1 MGGFK
6 ERTFGKGSFTFQHKR
21 GGTPVRMWNLNRV
34 GTWMMKR
41 LGHWT
46 TRTFR
51 GNRMFGHWDSQ
62 LHIDNLITDDGLA
75 VIAARLVGATV
86 DPADTL
92 AVGTGTTAAAAADTA
107 LETEIT
113 DSGLERA
120 VDAAPT
126 FETTVVTDDTAVVN
140 YEWTASGS
148 KAITEAGVLTQS
160 SAGALLS
167 HQVFAA
173 VNVVSGDTFE
183 ATWKFQVTTS

>member
-1 MGGFK
+1 
-6 ERTFGKGSFTFQHKR
+6 
-21 GGTPVRMWNLNRV
+21 
-34 GTWMMKR
+34 
-41 LGHWT
+41 
-46 TRTFR
+46 
-51 GNRMFGHWDSQ
+51 MFGFWAGE
-62 LHIDNLITDDGLA
+62 LHITNLIVDDGLA

-86 DPADTL
+86 DPGDTL
-92 AVGTGTTAAAAADTA
+92 AVGTGTTAATAADTA

-126 FETTVVTDDTAVVN
+126 FETTTVTDDTAVVN

-160 SAGALLS
+160 SAGELLA
-167 HQVFAA
+167 HQVFAV

-183 ATWKFQVTTS
+183 ATWKFQATTS